1 MQLAMALRA
10 MVRLLIGGELMSTLG
25 GGSRG
30 GECAFVLGCQA
41 NQRYVQIIRQAQKVG
56 ACQFSCAH

>member
-30 GECAFVLGCQA
+30 GGVCICSGLSGKSTICANYSASPKGWSVS
-41 NQRYVQIIRQAQKVG
+41 I
-56 ACQFSCAH
+56 